1 MGREQELLTNPVL
14 THGDLMKR
22 EPPHLSIAQQDS
34 GLGNV
39 QFKRFLQVVAV
50 QISSA
55 A

>member
-14 THGDLMKR
+14 TYGDLMKR
-22 EPPHLSIAQQDS
+22 EPPHLFIGQQDGGS
-34 GLGNV
+34 GNAQL
-39 QFKRFLQVVAV
+39 KRFLQVVAV

>member
-39 QFKRFLQVVAV
+39 QFKRSLQVVAV